1 MSILTTKLHI
11 PPLRSKHVL
20 RPRLIKRLNESA
32 HRKLILISAPAGFGK
47 TTLVSEWLAGS
58 GRPATWL
65 SLDEN
70 DNDPARFLSYLI
82 AALQRIQPD
91 IGQGVLPALQV
102 PQPPP
107 VEGSLTALLNEVAE
121 IDDPFTLV
129 LDDYHVITAQAID
142 QALTFWLEHAPP
154 RVNLVIATRE
164 DPSLPLHRLRARDQ
178 LTELRAADLRF
189 TPDEAASFLTQ
200 VMGLRLSAED
210 VATLEARTEGWIAGL
225 QLAALSMQG
234 MANTT
239 QFIQTFAGSH
249 RFILDYLLEEVLH
262 KQPDDVQY
270 FLLYTSILD
279 RLCGPLCDA
288 LLDAPTG
295 SGQEMLESLEQANLF
310 IIPLDAERRWYRY
323 HHLFA
328 DLLRQRLTQI
338 EPASAINALHLRAS
352 QWHEDTGFELE
363 AFRHAAAG
371 NDVDRAERLI
381 DGKGIPL
388 HLRGAAMTILNWLA
402 SLPEAT
408 LNAKPVLWWRH
419 AALLLVNGQTT
430 GVEEKLD
437 AAEKAVQ
444 SMTPDDNTRNLIGR
458 IAAARATLALTRY
471 QPDVMI
477 AQARRALDHL
487 SAGYPS
493 TRANAHWTMGY
504 AHFLRKDYA
513 AARRAYSDG
522 IALGQAGNAIF
533 STLLAT
539 TGLGNVQEV
548 DNQLHQAAETY
559 RQVLRWAGDQ
569 PLQIVYDAHLGLARL
584 NFEWNDL
591 DAAQT
596 HGEQSLH
603 LARQYDRVIDRF
615 IVCEVFLA
623 RLTLAR
629 GNVDEAAA
637 MLAQTY
643 QTARQKNFAL
653 RIPEVVAAQVPVLLR
668 QGRRDEALRLAQSH
682 ALPLSEA
689 QAHLAQGDSAA
700 ALALLDGLYA
710 QADAGNWADERLNVM
725 AWQAIALQAL
735 GEHDQAV
742 RRLSVALTLAE
753 PEGFIRL
760 FVDKGE
766 PMRQLL
772 VAASAQGV
780 VPEYVRKLLATFE
793 AEPHPSDNLSPQPLP
808 DPLSPRELEV
818 LRLIAQ
824 GLSNQDIGARL
835 FLALDTVKG
844 HNRKIFEKLG
854 VSRRTEAVARARA
867 LGLL

>member
-1 MSILTTKLHI
+1 MSILTTKLHT

-20 RPRLIKRLNESA
+20 RPRLIERLDESA
-32 HRKLILISAPAGFGK
+32 HRKLILVSAPAGFGK
-47 TTLVSEWLAGS
+47 TTLVSEWLANS
-58 GRPATWL
+58 RRPAAWL
-65 SLDEN
+65 SLDED
-70 DNDPARFLSYLI
+70 DNDPARFLTYLI
-82 AALQRIQPD
+82 AALQKVRPD

-107 VEGSLTALLNEVAE
+107 IEALLTALLNEIAE
-121 IDDPFTLV
+121 MDESFTLV

-154 RVNLVIATRE
+154 HMHLVIATRE
-164 DPSLPLHRLRARDQ
+164 DPNLPLHRLRVRDQ

-200 VMGLRLSAED
+200 VMGLRLSAE
-210 VATLEARTEGWIAGL
+210 AITTLDARTEGWIAGL

-234 MANTT
+234 NPDTT
-239 QFIQTFAGSH
+239 RFIETFAGSH

-262 KQPDDVQY
+262 KQPEHVQH
-270 FLLYTSILD
+270 FLLHTSILD

-288 LLDAPTG
+288 VLNLPA
-295 SGQEMLESLEQANLF
+295 GQGQRMLEHLEQANLF

-328 DLLRQRLTQI
+328 DLLRQRLTQL
-338 EPASAINALHLRAS
+338 EPAAAVNALHLRAS
-352 QWHEDTGFELE
+352 QWHEDNGFELD
-363 AFRHAAAG
+363 AFRHAAAAG
-371 NDVDRAERLI
+371 DVDRAERLI

-402 SLPEAT
+402 SLPEAVM
-408 LNAKPVLWWRH
+408 NAKPVLWWRH

-430 GVEEKLD
+430 GVEEKLN
-437 AAEKAVQ
+437 AAEKALEGVER
-444 SMTPDDNTRNLIGR
+444 DAATRNLIGR

-471 QPDVMI
+471 QADTMLE
-477 AQARRALDHL
+477 QARRALDYL
-487 SAGYPS
+487 SANYLS

-513 AARRAYSDG
+513 ASRQAFSDG

-533 STLLAT
+533 STILAT
-539 TGLGNVQEV
+539 TGLANVQEA
-548 DNQLHQAAETY
+548 DNQLHQAAETF
-559 RQVLRWAGDQ
+559 RQVLQLTGDQ
-569 PLQIVYDAHLGLARL
+569 PLQIIYDAHLGLARL
-584 NFEWNDL
+584 NYEWNDL
-591 DAAQT
+591 DAAQK

-629 GNVDEAAA
+629 GRVDEAAA

-643 QTARQKNFAL
+643 QAARQKNFAL
-653 RIPEVVAAQVPVLLR
+653 RIPEVAAAQVPVLLR
-668 QGRRDEALRLAQSH
+668 QGRHDEALRLAQMH

-689 QAHLAQGDSAA
+689 QVRLAMDDGAA
-700 ALALLDGLYA
+700 ALDLLDSLYE
-710 QADAGNWADERLNVM
+710 QAEAGGWADERLNLM
-725 AWQAIALQAL
+725 AWQAAALHAL
-735 GEHDQAV
+735 GERDRAL
-742 RRLSVALTLAE
+742 RRLGEALALAE

-760 FVDKGE
+760 FLDKGQ
-766 PMRQLL
+766 PMQQVLAEAAARGMRPDY
-772 VAASAQGV
+772 VA
-780 VPEYVRKLLATFE
+780 RLLAAFDV
-793 AEPHPSDNLSPQPLP
+793 EPRADDAQSTQPLP
-808 DPLSPRELEV
+808 DPLSQRELEV

-824 GLSNQDIGARL
+824 GLSNQEIAERL

-844 HNRKIFEKLG
+844 HNRRIFDKLG
-854 VSRRTEAVARARA
+854 VSRRTEAVARART
-867 LGLL
+867 LGVL

>member
-1 MSILTTKLHI
+1 MSILTTKLHV

-58 GRPATWL
+58 GRPAAWL

-91 IGQGVLPALQV
+91 IGQAVSRMLQI

-107 VEGSLTALLNEVAE
+107 VEATLTALLNDIAG
-121 IDDPFTLV
+121 ITTPFTLV

-142 QALTFWLEHAPP
+142 QALTFWLENAPP
-154 RVNLVIATRE
+154 QMGMIIATRE
-164 DPSLPLHRLRARDQ
+164 DPGLPLHRLRARDQ

-200 VMGLRLSAED
+200 AMGLRLSAED

-234 MANTT
+234 VADPT
-239 QFIQTFAGSH
+239 QFIQTFSGSH
-249 RFILDYLLEEVLH
+249 RFVLDYLLEEVLH

-270 FLLYTSILD
+270 FLLHTSILD

-288 LLDAPTG
+288 LLGAPIG
-295 SGQEMLESLEQANLF
+295 SGQKMLESLEQANLF
-310 IIPLDAERRWYRY
+310 TVSLDAERRWYRY

-328 DLLRQRLTQI
+328 DLLRQRLTQL
-338 EPASAINALHLRAS
+338 EPVTAINALHGRVS
-352 QWHEDTGFELE
+352 QWYEDNGFELE

-388 HLRGAAMTILNWLA
+388 HLRGAAMTILNWLS
-402 SLPEAT
+402 SLPEAVM
-408 LNAKPVLWWRH
+408 NAKPVLWWRH

-437 AAEKAVQ
+437 AAEKALEGVER
-444 SMTPDDNTRNLIGR
+444 DAATRNLIGR

-471 QPDVMI
+471 QADTMLE
-477 AQARRALDHL
+477 QARRALDYL
-487 SAGYPS
+487 SADYLS

-504 AHFLRKDYA
+504 AHFLCKDYA
-513 AARRAYSDG
+513 ASRQAFSDG

-584 NFEWNDL
+584 NYEWNDL
-591 DAAQT
+591 DAAQK
-596 HGEQSLH
+596 HGEQSLQ

-629 GNVDEAAA
+629 GRVDEAAA

-643 QTARQKNFAL
+643 QTARQKNFVL

-668 QGRRDEALRLAQSH
+668 LGRHDEALHLAQSH
-682 ALPLSEA
+682 ALPLGEA
-689 QAHLAQGDSAA
+689 QARLALGDGTA

-710 QADAGNWADERLNVM
+710 QAEAGGWADEWLNLM
-725 AWQAIALQAL
+725 AWQTIALHAL
-735 GEHDQAV
+735 GERDHAV
-742 RRLSVALTLAE
+742 RRLSEALALAE

-760 FVDKGE
+760 FVDKGQ
-766 PMRQLL
+766 PMAQLL
-772 VAASAQGV
+772 AEAAARGTRPDYVA
-780 VPEYVRKLLATFE
+780 KLLAAFDV
-793 AEPHPSDNLSPQPLP
+793 EPRAGDAQSTQPLVE
-808 DPLSPRELEV
+808 PLSQREMEV

-824 GLSNQDIGARL
+824 GLSNQEIAEWL

-844 HNRKIFEKLG
+844 HNRRIFDKLG
-854 VSRRTEAVARARA
+854 VSRRTEAVARART